1 MVRGNC
7 LYSCIA
13 DLSTDEVSFSEA
25 QPIFVRQVSTL
36 SLVAMSATRSRS
48 QTGSMVFAYATLH
61 QFSES
66 CTSSHSATVVLG
78 FVIFLVSKQGA
89 VSKSNQTFN
98 T

>member
-36 SLVAMSATRSRS
+36 SLVAMSATSSRS
-48 QTGSMVFAYATLH
+48 QTRSM
-61 QFSES
+61 
-66 CTSSHSATVVLG
+66 G
-78 FVIFLVSKQGA
+78 LVPEEVQRSGRDVWA
-89 VSKSNQTFN
+89 NVRNN
-98 T
+98 